1 MSGFGGK
8 ADIGQRGDEKR
19 AVGGAEAA
27 AEMSY
32 RQQTGKAAGLGS
44 LDDRQPQ

>member
-27 AEMSY
+27 MSD